1 MRTGYLPMTLT
12 ASLASS
18 IELTDLDTGT
28 GSPILSMVS
37 LNSSLSSDM
46 AMASGCVPTR
56 EQWSLSSSPESASS
70 EQMFRAVCPPIPDR
84 TPSTPSFSM
93 ILATLEATR
102 GSMYTLS
109 AVSGSVWMVAGL
121 ELTRTVL

>member
-18 IELTDLDTGT
+18 MLLTLRETGT

-37 LNSSLSSDM
+37 LKSSLSSDM

-56 EQWSLSSSPESASS
+56 EHPSLSSSPESASS
-70 EQMFRAVCPPIPDR
+70 EHMLRAVWPPIPER

-93 ILATLEATR
+93 IFATFDAIR
-102 GSMYTLS
+102 GSM
-109 AVSGSVWMVAGL
+109 
-121 ELTRTVL
+121 